1 MYEKRPSGS
10 TSSFQAAFEV
20 FADEVVTL
28 NETEGGEIIDL
39 TRLRKIFTDIYFRV
53 NSDEEPSAAVVGSK
67 TLRCALKSEF
77 PQLSFM
83 RVTNLRWSELVY
95 FQENK
100 SALHLLTSSGT
111 ESDSSSGETPARSGK
126 EKYRTVHSREEVR
139 QPFHSATG
147 LKTKLEQSPKLNAA
161 WPPLAA
167 CCRSNM

>member
-1 MYEKRPSGS
+1 M
-10 TSSFQAAFEV
+10 
-20 FADEVVTL
+20 
-28 NETEGGEIIDL
+28 
-39 TRLRKIFTDIYFRV
+39 
-53 NSDEEPSAAVVGSK
+53 NSDEEPSAAVVDSK

-83 RVTNLRWSELVY
+83 RVTNLMWSELVY

-111 ESDSSSGETPARSGK
+111 ESDSSCDETPARSGK
-126 EKYRTVHSREEVR
+126 EKYRTVHSHEEVC
-139 QPFHSATG
+139 QLFHSATG

-167 CCRSNM
+167 DLTCDATAEMIPFPTNSLTSWLGLLDIQMKFLMKGTWCR